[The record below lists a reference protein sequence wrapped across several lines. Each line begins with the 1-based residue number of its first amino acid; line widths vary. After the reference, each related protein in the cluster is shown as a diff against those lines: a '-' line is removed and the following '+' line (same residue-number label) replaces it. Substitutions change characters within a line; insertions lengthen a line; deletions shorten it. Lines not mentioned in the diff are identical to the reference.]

1 MQFPEIIGFVTEG
14 NDVCLAFPKHG
25 IKSETTSVAR
35 KSFTLE
41 K

>member
-1 MQFPEIIGFVTEG
+1 MQSHEIIHFVTEG

-35 KSFTLE
+35 RFFTLE